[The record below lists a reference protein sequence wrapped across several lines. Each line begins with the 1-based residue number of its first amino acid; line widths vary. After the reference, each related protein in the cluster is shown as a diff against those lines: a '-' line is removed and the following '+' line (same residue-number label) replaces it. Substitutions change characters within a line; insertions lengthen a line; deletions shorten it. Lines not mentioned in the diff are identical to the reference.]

1 MRNLKTYKKFF
12 EDLTINLSDDPTT
25 KMEKQDINTNDEYL
39 KDYNTYKDQLI
50 KIYTAKNTDGSLLYD
65 DTALKTEVEKILGKS
80 DDKTDKDR
88 NPFLQELTT
97 VLNLQRKIETLQ
109 KSNLDD
115 KLTKDDL
122 NQDKNA
128 ETDKSAIDSIT
139 KKIKEIDDRDN
150 LNNTS
155 ISKLTADYNKS
166 KKDFDDKMNKIIKD
180 LKDSETN
187 LKNITQK

>member
-50 KIYTAKNTDGSLLYD
+50 KIYTAKNTYGSLLYD

-187 LKNITQK
+187 LKNIPQK

>member
-187 LKNITQK
+187 LKNIPQK

>member
-65 DTALKTEVEKILGKS
+65 DTSLKTEVEKILGKS

-187 LKNITQK
+187 LKNIPQK